1 MDSIVTALTNTLN
14 AHNVHPQVITF
25 LISMI
30 PLLELRGSIIVA
42 GSVLKGLNLPFYQ
55 TFIAAVIGN
64 MLPIPFIL
72 LFIEKIFDWM
82 KKTKKLSKL
91 PLWIEAK
98 AMKKSDQI
106 KKYGYLGLFLF
117 VAIPLPGTGAWTG
130 SLLSVLFRLNR
141 KKSLLF
147 IFLGVLT
154 AGLIMTLIS
163 YGAINGIIS
172 LFSK

>member
-1 MDSIVTALTNTLN
+1 MDAAVSSIISALET
-14 AHNVHPQVITF
+14 HNVSPQIITF

-42 GSVLKGLNLPFYQ
+42 GSILRLPFFQ

-72 LFIEKIFDWM
+72 LFIEKIFSYM
-82 KKTKKLSKL
+82 KKVKGLKKF
-91 PLWIEAK
+91 PDWIEKK
-98 AMKKSDQI
+98 AMKKSEQI
-106 KKYGYLGLFLF
+106 EKYGYLGLFLF

-130 SLLSVLFRLNR
+130 SLLAVLFGMKP

-147 IFLGVLT
+147 IFFGVLT
-154 AGLIMTLIS
+154 AGIIMSLVS
-163 YGAINGIIS
+163 FGAINAIVN
-172 LFSK
+172 LFA

>member
-1 MDSIVTALTNTLN
+1 MNNLVSIIITALE
-14 AHNVHPQVITF
+14 ARYVSPQIITV

-42 GSVLKGLNLPFYQ
+42 GSILKLPLVQ
-55 TFIAAVIGN
+55 TYIAAVLGN

-72 LFIEKIFDWM
+72 LFIRKIFEWM
-82 KKTKKLSKL
+82 KKISFLKKI
-91 PLWIEAK
+91 PEWIENK
-98 AMKKSDQI
+98 TMKKSGQI
-106 KKYGYLGLFLF
+106 EKYGYFGLFLF

-130 SLLSVLFRLNR
+130 SLLAVLFGMDF

-154 AGLIMTLIS
+154 AGFVMSLVS
-163 YGAINGIIS
+163 FGAINGI
-172 LFSK
+172 LGLL

>member
-1 MDSIVTALTNTLN
+1 MEAAVGSIINALE
-14 AHNVHPQVITF
+14 AHNVSPQIITF

-42 GSVLKGLNLPFYQ
+42 GSILRLPFIQ

-72 LFIEKIFDWM
+72 LFIEKIFAWM
-82 KKTKKLSKL
+82 KKIKGLQKF
-91 PLWIEAK
+91 PEWIEAK
-98 AMKKSDQI
+98 AMKKSEQI
-106 KKYGYLGLFLF
+106 EKYGYLGLFLF

-130 SLLSVLFRLNR
+130 SLLAVLFGMKP
-141 KKSLLF
+141 KKSILF

-154 AGLIMTLIS
+154 AGVIMSLVS
-163 YGAINGIIS
+163 FGAINTIVN
-172 LFSK
+172 LFK